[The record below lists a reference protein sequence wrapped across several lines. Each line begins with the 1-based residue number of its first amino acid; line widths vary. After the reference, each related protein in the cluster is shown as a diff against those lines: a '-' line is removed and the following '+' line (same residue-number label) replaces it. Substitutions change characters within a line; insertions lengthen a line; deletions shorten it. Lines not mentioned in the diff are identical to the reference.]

1 LLNKG
6 NGTFAAQRKYATPA
20 LANPVA
26 IESGRLDGDRD
37 WDLVTTNEG
46 SGFVEGGYRDGS
58 VSVFKNN
65 GNGTFAAA
73 RDFRAGWNYELTRL
87 DRADL
92 DGDGDEDLAIGI
104 DMGRGFEPGAR
115 VMLGRGDGYFGG
127 TSGESRYYLSTYGSD
142 GDIDHDNDND
152 FVHDIL
158 IEDLDGDGDRDLA
171 TTGSSN
177 GADGGLN
184 KPGNLHVFL
193 GNGDGTFQNPQR
205 LGTNERNVALTEADF
220 DRDGDIDLAT
230 VNSNPSGKVSVL
242 ANAGNATFGDESTVH
257 PTFGVGNE
265 PRDIIRARMNTDR
278 MPDLV
283 VANEGSDDVS
293 VLINTTQ

>member
-1 LLNKG
+1 
-6 NGTFAAQRKYATPA
+6 
-20 LANPVA
+20 
-26 IESGRLDGDRD
+26 
-37 WDLVTTNEG
+37 
-46 SGFVEGGYRDGS
+46 
-58 VSVFKNN
+58 
-65 GNGTFAAA
+65 
-73 RDFRAGWNYELTRL
+73 L

-92 DGDGDEDLAIGI
+92 DGDGDEDLAMGI
-104 DMGRGFEPGAR
+104 DLGRQFEPGAL

-142 GDIDHDNDND
+142 GEIDHDNDID
-152 FVHDIL
+152 FAHDIL
-158 IEDLDGDGDRDLA
+158 INDLDGDGDRDLA

-177 GADGGLN
+177 AGEDPTKL
-184 KPGNLHVFL
+184 GNLHVFL
-193 GNGDGTFQNPQR
+193 GNGDGTFQDPQR
-205 LGTNERNVALTEADF
+205 LGTNEPNYAMTDADF

-257 PTFGVGNE
+257 PTFGVGDD
-265 PRDIIRARMNTDR
+265 PRAIIRARMNGDR